1 MTLRAADIAAA
12 LGTPPPTAEQVAVIE
27 ASTRPTLVVAGAG
40 SGKTETMAGRVV
52 WLVANGLVAPDEVLG
67 LTFTRKAA
75 SELSERIARRLRGL
89 RAAGLWHPPVDDGTG
104 AEVLGGTATVSTYHA
119 YAGRIVREHGL
130 RLGVEPQARLLTE
143 AAAWQLAAEVVG
155 RYDGPMADVEWAES
169 TVTAALVD
177 LAGELAE
184 HLRTPAEL
192 SSELTATVRALA
204 AVPAGAGRRQKHPL
218 REVMSTLRARQAL
231 VPMLQ
236 AYAEVKAGRD
246 CLDFADQMALAARL
260 ASGVPLVGR
269 GERRRYRAVLLD
281 EFQDTSEAQLVLLR
295 SLFAASEDGAISV
308 TAVGDPHQSIYGWR
322 GASATTLGRFP
333 REFADRAGPAQ
344 VLPLRTSWRNDA
356 AILAVANVVA
366 GPLRAGAAVQVA
378 ALAAR
383 PGAGPGQAHAARY
396 DTVEDEA
403 RGVAGWIAQRW
414 ASPSGRRTG
423 ASAAVICR
431 KRSQFA
437 LVVEALQEAGL
448 PVEVVGL
455 GGLLLTAEVADLM
468 ALLWV
473 VHDPTRG
480 DHLARLLTGPPVFL
494 GAADLD
500 GLAAWARELE
510 RRAAQAADDPAS
522 PAPRRVDPEAGMA
535 LADALDDLPPYGWRS
550 ATGQQVSATARSRLA
565 AFAALVRRLRRLT
578 GLALPDLVG
587 EAERALHLDVEVA
600 VRPEHTPSSARAHLD
615 AFTDAAVTFSASA
628 DRPTLGGFLAWLAAA
643 VEHERGLEAPAIE
656 TSRDAVQVLTV
667 HAAKGLEWDVVAIP
681 GLVEG
686 GFPAW
691 AHPPRV
697 TWRADRWAVD
707 APRDGGW
714 TVGASGVPYRL
725 RGDADGLPVLRHDAP
740 DWSELAAAYEDF
752 RSAGGAHE
760 AAEER
765 RLLYVA
771 VTRARREA
779 LLTAAV
785 WGDPKAPRVTSGMLE
800 ELVSSGV
807 VDVDRW
813 APMPDGSTGMPDNPR
828 LLAAVATRWPPA
840 HPGTER
846 SGEALAAAAVSA
858 RLDDPGPAT
867 SAGSGMPAD
876 PRWDRVAL
884 LLDAEERTRGAAR
897 TATLPSHL
905 SASALVSLADDPVRF
920 ARRLRRPMPAPAAIA
935 ARRGTAFHAWV
946 EGHFG
951 AGALLDLDEFPG
963 SSDEP
968 AESAADLG
976 RMQDLFLASSW
987 ADQRP
992 IAVETAVEMVL
1003 AGVAVRGRIDA
1014 VFPRADGG
1022 VTLVDWKTGPRPTGR
1037 AADVA
1042 ALQLGMYAAAYASLH
1057 DVPAEQ
1063 VGAAFYYAATGTTVP
1078 VRVPSVAQ
1086 IEGLLADIPVL
1097 DDGPTARE
1105 T

>member
-27 ASTRPTLVVAGAG
+27 ASMRPTLVVAGAG

-75 SELSERIARRLRGL
+75 SELSERVARRLRGL
-89 RAAGLWHPPVDDGTG
+89 RAAGLWSPPVDDGTG
-104 AEVLGGTATVSTYHA
+104 AEVLGGTPTVSTYHA
-119 YAGRIVREHGL
+119 YAGRLVREHGL
-130 RLGVEPQARLLTE
+130 RLGVEPHARLLTE
-143 AAAWQLAAEVVG
+143 AAAWQVAAEVVG
-155 RYDGPMADVEWAES
+155 RYDGPMGDVEWAES
-169 TVTAALVD
+169 TVTAAVVD
-177 LAGELAE
+177 LAAELAE

-192 SSELTATVRALA
+192 SGELDAILADLA
-204 AVPAGAGRRQKHPL
+204 AVPPGPGRRQKHPL
-218 REVMSTLRARQAL
+218 REVMATLQARRAL
-231 VPMLQ
+231 VPMLE
-236 AYAEVKAGRD
+236 AYAELKADRD

-260 ASGVPLVGR
+260 ASGLPLVGR

-295 SLFAASEDGAISV
+295 SLFAGHEDSTVSV

-333 REFADRAGPAQ
+333 SEFADRFGPAQ
-344 VLPLRTSWRNDA
+344 ILPLRTSWRNDA
-356 AILAVANVVA
+356 AVLSVANVVA
-366 GPLRAGAAVQVA
+366 APLRAAAAVQVA
-378 ALAAR
+378 ELVAR
-383 PGAGPGQAHAARY
+383 PDAGAGHAVAVRY
-396 DTVEDEA
+396 DTIEDEA
-403 RGVAGWIAQRW
+403 KGVADWIAQRW

-437 LVVEALQEAGL
+437 LVVEALQAVGL

-455 GGLLLTAEVADLM
+455 GGLLLTPEVADLM

-500 GLAAWARELE
+500 GLAAWARELD
-510 RRAAQAADDPAS
+510 RRARVATDPPGA
-522 PAPRRVDPEAGMA
+522 PALRRVDPEAGMA
-535 LADALDDLPPYGWRS
+535 LADALDDLPPYGWRGP
-550 ATGQQVSATARSRLA
+550 ADQQLSATARSRLA
-565 AFAALVRRLRRLT
+565 TLAALVRRLRRLT

-615 AFTDAAVTFSASA
+615 AFIDAAVTFAASA

-643 VEHERGLEAPAIE
+643 VDHERGLDAPAIE
-656 TSRDAVQVLTV
+656 TSGDAVQVLTA

-691 AHPPRV
+691 VHPPRV
-697 TWRADRWAVD
+697 TWRVDRWSVE

-725 RGDADGLPVLRHDAP
+725 RGDADGLPVLRRGASNWD
-740 DWSELAAAYEDF
+740 ELAAAYDEF
-752 RSAGGAHE
+752 RLAGGAHE

-765 RLLYVA
+765 RLMYVA
-771 VTRARREA
+771 VTRARRE
-779 LLTAAV
+779 LLLCTAV
-785 WGDPKAPRVTSGMLE
+785 WGDPKAPRVTSDLLD
-800 ELVSSGV
+800 ELVSSEV
-807 VDVDRW
+807 VAVDHW
-813 APMPDGSTGMPDNPR
+813 APLPDGSSGMPLNPR
-828 LLAAVATRWPPA
+828 LLGAASARWPGAGELRA
-840 HPGTER
+840 HG
-846 SGEALAAAAVSA
+846 GEAAAAAAVA
-858 RLDDPGPAT
+858 AHLDDRRPSPCGPDERF
-867 SAGSGMPAD
+867 AD

-884 LLDAEERTRGAAR
+884 LLNAEARSRERAR
-897 TATLPSHL
+897 TTVLPPHL

-920 ARRLRRPMPAPAAIA
+920 ARRLRRPMPAPAALA

-946 EGHFG
+946 ESHFG
-951 AGALLDLDEFPG
+951 AGALLDLDELPG
-963 SSDEP
+963 SLDEP
-968 AESAADLG
+968 HDAGADLG
-976 RMQDLFLASSW
+976 HLRELFLASTW

-992 IAVETAVEMVL
+992 IAVETSVEMVL

-1014 VFPRADGG
+1014 VFPRRDGG

-1042 ALQLGMYAAAYASLH
+1042 ALQLGMYAAAYTRLH
-1057 DVPAEQ
+1057 DLAAEQ
-1063 VGAAFYYAATGTTVP
+1063 VDAAFYYAASGVTVP
-1078 VRVPSVAQ
+1078 VQVPSLAQ
-1086 IEGLLADIPVL
+1086 VEALLADIPL
-1097 DDGPTARE
+1097 RDDEPSPRQG
-1105 T
+1105 